1 MSIYLPAYS
10 TVSALLHNR
19 YKIIVRFY
27 KQAVKAEMELTVEWF
42 ESFESACSKLAFL
55 PRLMRLLLLL
65 FSRFL
70 SISKLRLQVE
80 LKIFD
85 RSPRFSIPLG
95 IRLIIATT
103 LFLYWSCQYLSVNI
117 AFRESRLRDE
127 RILNEISCAYL

>member
-95 IRLIIATT
+95 IRLIIAT
-103 LFLYWSCQYLSVNI
+103 LFLYRSCQYLSVNI

-127 RILNEISCAYL
+127 RILNEIRCAYL